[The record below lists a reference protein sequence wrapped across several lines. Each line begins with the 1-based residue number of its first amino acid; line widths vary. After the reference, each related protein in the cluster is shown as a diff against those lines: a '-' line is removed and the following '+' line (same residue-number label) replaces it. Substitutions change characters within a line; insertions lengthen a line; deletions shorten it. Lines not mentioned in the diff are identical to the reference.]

1 MTSTYRSVAE
11 QSEAERGG
19 ERSILSRQS
28 SDHSDLQELMLAHDA
43 ATDPARRGALLAE
56 VADRALRH
64 AFAEETVLFPAYRQ
78 YLPSS
83 GDVVTAHIE
92 SEHQA
97 VNDSLKRLQDIDP
110 QDPAYAELV
119 SSTFE
124 VIRDDARNEED
135 ILLPQ
140 LQQVLTED
148 GLRKLGDAWEVARRT
163 APTRPHPKI
172 SRRPPGNVLAAPF
185 LAVSDRVKDAVDA
198 AGGARQVLRSAAI
211 GMLAGAAGVAAMTA
225 SEKVEQ
231 RYTGRKSSYVPNQ
244 TLRRLLGAPSHQ
256 WRRWH
261 SPADVAT
268 NHAMHW
274 GQGAALG
281 AVRGVMTAT
290 GTRGLRASLLFTGI
304 RFGTDQALEN
314 STGVG
319 SPPWTWPTGELVADL
334 WHKYVYARVTGLAC
348 DALIRPSGSA
358 DA

>member
-1 MTSTYRSVAE
+1 
-11 QSEAERGG
+11 
-19 ERSILSRQS
+19 
-28 SDHSDLQELMLAHDA
+28 
-43 ATDPARRGALLAE
+43 